1 MDKQCPRDKLLE
13 MIESGVVSADHAV
26 LMCVK
31 YMSSDDV
38 EDMLDANEL
47 SDRFDEDEDEDE
59 DEMLRVIVVNMKT
72 EQGKLV
78 TREIDISNFARHEGE
93 TSVIETDPE
102 EQIVMLQDWIRTRG
116 NAQHDTILQL
126 INWYTTT

>member
-47 SDRFDEDEDEDE
+47 SDRFDEDE

>member
-59 DEMLRVIVVNMKT
+59 DEEKMETIVVNMKT

-78 TREIDISNFARHEGE
+78 TREIDISNFARHEEE

-102 EQIVMLQDWIRTRG
+102 KQIVMLQDWIRTRG
-116 NAQHDTILQL
+116 NAQHDTVLQL
-126 INWYTTT
+126 INWYTT

>member
-1 MDKQCPRDKLLE
+1 MHKQCPRDKLLE

-47 SDRFDEDEDEDE
+47 SDRFDEDEDE
-59 DEMLRVIVVNMKT
+59 MLRVIVVNMKT

-78 TREIDISNFARHEGE
+78 TREIDISNFARHEEE

-102 EQIVMLQDWIRTRG
+102 KQIVMLQDWIRTRG
-116 NAQHDTILQL
+116 NAQHDTVLQL
-126 INWYTTT
+126 INWYTT

>member
-59 DEMLRVIVVNMKT
+59 EKMETIVVNMKT

-78 TREIDISNFARHEGE
+78 TREIDISNFARHEEE

-102 EQIVMLQDWIRTRG
+102 KQIVMLQDWIRTRG
-116 NAQHDTILQL
+116 NAQHDTVLQL
-126 INWYTTT
+126 INWYTT

>member
-47 SDRFDEDEDEDE
+47 SDRFDEDEDE
-59 DEMLRVIVVNMKT
+59 MLRVIVVNMKT

-93 TSVIETDPE
+93 TSVIEMDPE

-116 NAQHDTILQL
+116 NAQHDTVLQL
-126 INWYTTT
+126 INWYTT

>member
-1 MDKQCPRDKLLE
+1 MHKQCPRDKLLE

-59 DEMLRVIVVNMKT
+59 EKMETIVVNMKT

-78 TREIDISNFARHEGE
+78 TREIDISNFARHEEE

-102 EQIVMLQDWIRTRG
+102 KQIVMLQDWIRTRG
-116 NAQHDTILQL
+116 NAQHDTVLQL
-126 INWYTTT
+126 INWYTT